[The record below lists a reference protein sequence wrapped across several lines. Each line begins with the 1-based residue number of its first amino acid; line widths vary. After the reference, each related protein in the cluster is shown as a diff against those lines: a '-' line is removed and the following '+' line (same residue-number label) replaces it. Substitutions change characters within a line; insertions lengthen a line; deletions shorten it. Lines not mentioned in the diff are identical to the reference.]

1 MGNRLSKIA
10 TRTGDDGTT
19 GLADGTR
26 IPKHAARIQAI
37 GTVDELNSFVGL
49 FIAELNGGLSG
60 KLPADNRLVENY
72 LRIQHDLFDM
82 GGELAMSSANESVAV
97 ITEGHWQR
105 LELLLEEL
113 NAGLEPLENFILPGG
128 SRLLASI
135 HLVRTVARRAERCL
149 SELQETEPVN
159 EHSFKYLN
167 RLSDVAFVSARWLSM
182 ELAIPEVLWQQNIEK
197 A

>member
-26 IPKHAARIQAI
+26 VPKHAARIQAM

-49 FIAELNGGLSG
+49 FIADLSEN
-60 KLPADNRLVENY
+60 LPADNRLVENY

-97 ITEGHWQR
+97 ITEEHWQR
-105 LELLLEEL
+105 LERLLEEL

-128 SRLLASI
+128 CNLLASI
-135 HLVRTVARRAERCL
+135 HLVRTVARRTERCL

-159 EHSFKYLN
+159 EHSFKYIN
-167 RLSDVAFVSARWLSM
+167 RLSDVAFVSARWLAM
-182 ELAIPEVLWQQNIEK
+182 ELAIPEVLWQQT
-197 A
+197 